1 MEKQMKGWK
10 QLKYS
15 DRIRIEAW
23 LRAKISV
30 QEIADMLHV
39 HRSTIY
45 REIKRGQYEH
55 LNSDYTVEKRYSPEI
70 AQKHCDENLQVR
82 GTQLKIGNDYK
93 YAEYIEKK
101 IIEENYSPEAVLGEL
116 RVQNRAKDFSVS
128 ICIRTLYNY
137 IDKGV
142 FLNLTNKN
150 LPVKRNKKRGY
161 KKVRV
166 QKRASVGTSI
176 EERPEYIKDR
186 KEFGHWEMDS
196 VVGKRGKSKNT
207 FLVLTE
213 RKTRNE
219 IIFKLPDHSATE
231 VVKAVDRLEI
241 TWGSMFSDV
250 FKTITVDN
258 GTEFSYFNELERS
271 CTKPDEKRTK
281 LYYCH
286 PYSSW
291 ERGSN
296 ENNNK
301 MVRRIV
307 PKGTNFDSMTDDE
320 VLDMQIWINGYP
332 RRIHDYHSAAELF
345 EKEIAKLVS

>member
-231 VVKAVDRLEI
+231 VVKAVERLEI

-281 LYYCH
+281 VYYCH

>member
-281 LYYCH
+281 VYYCH

-345 EKEIAKLVS
+345 EKEIAKLIS

>member
-1 MEKQMKGWK
+1 MKGWK

-70 AQKHCDENLQVR
+70 AQKYCDENLQVR

-281 LYYCH
+281 VYYCH

>member
-231 VVKAVDRLEI
+231 VVKAVDRHEI

-281 LYYCH
+281 VYYCH

>member
-281 LYYCH
+281 VYYCH

-345 EKEIAKLVS
+345 EKEIAKSVS

>member
-1 MEKQMKGWK
+1 M
-10 QLKYS
+10 
-15 DRIRIEAW
+15 I
-23 LRAKISV
+23 
-30 QEIADMLHV
+30 
-39 HRSTIY
+39 STIF
-45 REIKRGQYEH
+45 
-55 LNSDYTVEKRYSPEI
+55 LATSVT
-70 AQKHCDENLQVR
+70 
-82 GTQLKIGNDYK
+82 
-93 YAEYIEKK
+93 KK
-101 IIEENYSPEAVLGEL
+101 LDHN
-116 RVQNRAKDFSVS
+116 
-128 ICIRTLYNY
+128 
-137 IDKGV
+137 
-142 FLNLTNKN
+142 
-150 LPVKRNKKRGY
+150 
-161 KKVRV
+161 
-166 QKRASVGTSI
+166 
-176 EERPEYIKDR
+176 
-186 KEFGHWEMDS
+186 
-196 VVGKRGKSKNT
+196 
-207 FLVLTE
+207 TE

-281 LYYCH
+281 VYYCH

>member
-1 MEKQMKGWK
+1 MKGWK

-176 EERPEYIKDR
+176 EERPEYIRDR

-281 LYYCH
+281 VYYCH

>member
-231 VVKAVDRLEI
+231 VVKTVDRLEI

-281 LYYCH
+281 VYYCH

>member
-271 CTKPDEKRTK
+271 CTKPDEERTK
-281 LYYCH
+281 VYYCH

>member
-166 QKRASVGTSI
+166 QKRASIGTSI

-281 LYYCH
+281 VYYCH

>member
-231 VVKAVDRLEI
+231 VIKAVDRLEI

-281 LYYCH
+281 VYYCH

>member
-207 FLVLTE
+207 FLVLAE

-281 LYYCH
+281 VYYCH

>member
-1 MEKQMKGWK
+1 MEKQVKGWK
-10 QLKYS
+10 QLKYN
-15 DRIRIEAW
+15 DRIRLEAW

-30 QEIADMLHV
+30 QDIANMLHV

-55 LNSDYTVEKRYSPEI
+55 LNSDYTVEMRYSPEI
-70 AQKHCDENLQVR
+70 AQRRCDANLQVR

-93 YAEYIEKK
+93 YAEYIENK
-101 IIEENYSPEAVLGEL
+101 IVKENYSPEAVLGEL

-219 IIFKLPDHSATE
+219 IIFKLPDHSAAE
-231 VVKAVDRLEI
+231 VVKAVDRL
-241 TWGSMFSDV
+241 
-250 FKTITVDN
+250 K
-258 GTEFSYFNELERS
+258 
-271 CTKPDEKRTK
+271 
-281 LYYCH
+281 
-286 PYSSW
+286 
-291 ERGSN
+291 
-296 ENNNK
+296 
-301 MVRRIV
+301 
-307 PKGTNFDSMTDDE
+307 
-320 VLDMQIWINGYP
+320 
-332 RRIHDYHSAAELF
+332 
-345 EKEIAKLVS
+345 

>member
-45 REIKRGQYEH
+45 REMKRGQYEH

-176 EERPEYIKDR
+176 EERPEYIRDR

-281 LYYCH
+281 VYYCH

-320 VLDMQIWINGYP
+320 VLDMQIWINGFP
-332 RRIHDYHSAAELF
+332 RRIDDYHCAAELF
-345 EKEIAKLVS
+345 EIVIAKLVS

>member
-116 RVQNRAKDFSVS
+116 CVQNRAKDFSVS

-281 LYYCH
+281 VYYCH

>member
-176 EERPEYIKDR
+176 EERPEYIWDR

-281 LYYCH
+281 VYYCH

>member
-15 DRIRIEAW
+15 DHIRIEAW

-281 LYYCH
+281 VYYCH

>member
-166 QKRASVGTSI
+166 QKRASVWTSI

-281 LYYCH
+281 VYYCH

>member
-1 MEKQMKGWK
+1 MKGWK
-10 QLKYS
+10 QLKYN
-15 DRIRIEAW
+15 DRIRLEAW

-30 QEIADMLHV
+30 QDIANMLHV

-55 LNSDYTVEKRYSPEI
+55 LNSDYTVEMRYSPEI
-70 AQKHCDENLQVR
+70 AQRRCDENLQVR

-93 YAEYIEKK
+93 YAEYIENK
-101 IIEENYSPEAVLGEL
+101 IVKENYSPEAVLGEL

-219 IIFKLPDHSATE
+219 IIFKLPDHSAAE

-241 TWGSMFSDV
+241 TWGSMFSNV

-258 GTEFSYFNELERS
+258 GTKFSYFNELERS
-271 CTKPDEKRTK
+271 CTKPNEKRTK
-281 LYYCH
+281 VYYCH

-307 PKGTNFDSMTDDE
+307 PKGTNFDDMTDDE

-332 RRIHDYHSAAELF
+332 RRIHNYHSAAELF
-345 EKEIAKLVS
+345 EKELAKLVS

>member
-219 IIFKLPDHSATE
+219 IIFKLSDHSATE

-281 LYYCH
+281 VYYCH

>member
-70 AQKHCDENLQVR
+70 AQKHCDENLQAR

-281 LYYCH
+281 VYYCH

>member
-39 HRSTIY
+39 HRSTFY

-281 LYYCH
+281 VYYCH